1 MRLTRYEPFRE
12 MDEFFK
18 GLGPMWGR
26 FPALR
31 AGEGVE
37 EFLPPADVIER
48 EKEYLI
54 KVDLP
59 EIRKEDVKVLFEGG
73 VLTVKGERRVE
84 KEEKGE
90 RMFRSER
97 FYGTFERSFALP
109 EDVDAEGIRAE
120 SKDGVLMLHL
130 PKVEGEKARPRAID
144 IQ

>member
-1 MRLTRYEPFRE
+1 

-18 GLGPMWGR
+18 GLGPLWGR
-26 FPALR
+26 LPAFR
-31 AGEGVE
+31 AGEGMD
-37 EFLPPADVIER
+37 EFLPLADVIER

-59 EIRKEDVKVLFEGG
+59 EVRKEDVKVYFEGG

-84 KEEKGE
+84 QEEKGE

-97 FYGTFERSFALP
+97 YYGAFERSFALP

-130 PKVEGEKARPRAID
+130 PKVEGERARPRAID

>member
-1 MRLTRYEPFRE
+1 

-18 GLGPMWGR
+18 GLGPLWGR
-26 FPALR
+26 FPMAR
-31 AGEGVE
+31 TGEGVE

-48 EKEYLI
+48 DKEYLI

-59 EIRKEDVKVLFEGG
+59 EVRKEDVKVLFEGG
-73 VLTVKGERRVE
+73 VLTVRGERKVE

-90 RMFRSER
+90 RMFRTER

-109 EDVDAEGIRAE
+109 EDVDAEAIRAE
-120 SKDGVLMLHL
+120 CRDGVLMLHL
-130 PKVEGEKARPRAID
+130 PKLEGEKARPRAID

>member
-1 MRLTRYEPFRE
+1 

-18 GLGPMWGR
+18 GLGPLWGR
-26 FPALR
+26 FPMPR
-31 AGEGVE
+31 AGEGMD
-37 EFLPPADVIER
+37 EFLPPADIIER

-59 EIRKEDVKVLFEGG
+59 EIRREDVKVLFEGG
-73 VLTVKGERRVE
+73 VLTVKGERKVE

-90 RMFRSER
+90 RMFRTER

-120 SKDGVLMLHL
+120 CKDGVLMLHL

-144 IQ
+144 VQ